1 VRETLSRLE
10 DDPLLRSHLAVLREH
25 FGADAQGPFEVQR
38 VDLAGGARALLVALR
53 NDTQPFVLV
62 VDRDRLLWSKQRPV
76 AGVTPPVKHLA
87 LAPRPDGGVIV
98 FGWVEAL
105 GLVMARMWADD
116 SNPFGDFE
124 IFAPAACDS
133 LTAAYKA
140 GFGWAVVC
148 GAKDGA
154 RAAHMRE
161 NGTEALPRS
170 GVPVGA
176 TSGVGPTS
184 IAFDSPAS
192 FVLVQRAAAVGG
204 ERVLA
209 FRYGAQGTQWV
220 GPVEVKG
227 LGIARDVD
235 ERIRLESLE
244 EGGIRAEPLQGKAIR
259 GTPQVIH
266 VDASDPPAY

>member
-1 VRETLSRLE
+1 
-10 DDPLLRSHLAVLREH
+10 
-25 FGADAQGPFEVQR
+25 
-38 VDLAGGARALLVALR
+38 
-53 NDTQPFVLV
+53 
-62 VDRDRLLWSKQRPV
+62 
-76 AGVTPPVKHLA
+76 
-87 LAPRPDGGVIV
+87 
-98 FGWVEAL
+98 
-105 GLVMARMWADD
+105 
-116 SNPFGDFE
+116 
-124 IFAPAACDS
+124 
-133 LTAAYKA
+133 
-140 GFGWAVVC
+140 
-148 GAKDGA
+148 
-154 RAAHMRE
+154 MRE